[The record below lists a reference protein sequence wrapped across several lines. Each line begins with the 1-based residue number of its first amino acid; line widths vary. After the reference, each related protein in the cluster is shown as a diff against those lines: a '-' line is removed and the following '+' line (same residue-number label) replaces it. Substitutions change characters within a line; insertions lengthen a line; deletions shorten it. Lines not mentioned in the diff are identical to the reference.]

1 MVFVWMRL
9 LAFVKWKSN
18 KKPVYVCVCVCYSNK
33 INWYECTEENLMASS

>member
-18 KKPVYVCVCVCYSNK
+18 KKPVYVCVCIAIKSIGMNAQK
-33 INWYECTEENLMASS
+33 KT